1 MAPTTASKAPN
12 KAFKVVDFEELKMF
26 VEEFL
31 YFFYNDV
38 SYNYSIRC

>member
-1 MAPTTASKAPN
+1 MAPTTASKASN

-31 YFFYNDV
+31 YFCYNDV